1 MCDLE
6 RLLTASLEIARLKR
20 EASLRADAISALKD
34 ILADRD
40 QEIAL
45 LKATLALANGR
56 LAKVNRAHANWA
68 S

>member
-1 MCDLE
+1 MSDLE

-20 EASLRADAISALKD
+20 EASLRADAISALKGM
-34 ILADRD
+34 LADRD

-45 LKATLALANGR
+45 L
-56 LAKVNRAHANWA
+56 RASLDHANCRVQLEQRA

>member
-1 MCDLE
+1 MSDLE

-20 EASLRADAISALKD
+20 EALLHADAISALRD
-34 ILADRD
+34 TLADRD

-45 LKATLALANGR
+45 L
-56 LAKVNRAHANWA
+56 RASLDHANCRVQIEQRA